1 MNALTFWDYVREA
14 FHYRVRLPALGGLPA
29 NKMGLGLFAILGL
42 ANPGFWFLGAAA
54 EIAFLVLAASSK
66 RFQKVVEGVRL
77 LEAQENWREKV
88 HGAVQRLTPPSQ
100 ERFRTLLEQC
110 RRTLGISQT
119 LHADG
124 LENLRDIRNQN
135 LNQLLSIFLR
145 LLTAREVIAANVP
158 GLDRARLQ
166 AELKRIQERLEK
178 TEEGSPLR
186 RSLEGTLD
194 IHRRRLENLDRAT
207 QSLKVID
214 AELERIEG
222 QVELIREESA
232 VGGKPEFLSS
242 RLDAVTATMS
252 ETSQWID
259 QHSDFIHSLAGDEM
273 EDVLTSLPETPVD
286 KEPA

>member
-1 MNALTFWDYVREA
+1 MNDLSFWDYVRKA
-14 FHYRVRLPALGGLPA
+14 FHYRVKLPALGGLPA
-29 NKMGLGLFAILGL
+29 NKMGLGLFAVLGL

-54 EIAFLVLAASSK
+54 EIAFLVLAASSQ
-66 RFQKVVEGVRL
+66 RFRNVVEGVRL

-88 HGAVQRLTPPSQ
+88 HVAVQRLTPPSQ
-100 ERFRTLLEQC
+100 ERFRRLLEQC
-110 RRTLGISQT
+110 RRTLGISRT

-158 GLDRARLQ
+158 GLDRAQLK
-166 AELKRIQERLEK
+166 AEMEGIQKRLEK
-178 TEEGSPLR
+178 TEEGSALR

-207 QSLKVID
+207 ESLKVID

-222 QVELIREESA
+222 QVDLIREESA

-259 QHSDFIHSLAGDEM
+259 QHSDFIHSLAGDDT
-273 EDVLTSLPETPVD
+273 EDILTSLPEVPVE